1 MLHAIETEQRKSR
14 KSTRIGDTMDAMK
27 SWTPLAPG
35 TALPLDRPLVFLE
48 STVIAQGR
56 GNLLVK
62 RERSGSGCK
71 TLALRAVHVELRI
84 PQLSCGGVNRLQ
96 RPPCC
101 TGRRRAVR
109 LKSRGPTK
117 SRERR
122 ARTHASE
129 RERSQSP

>member
-56 GNLLVK
+56 GNLLA
-62 RERSGSGCK
+62 REN
-71 TLALRAVHVELRI
+71 A
-84 PQLSCGGVNRLQ
+84 QGV
-96 RPPCC
+96 
-101 TGRRRAVR
+101 GVR
-109 LKSRGPTK
+109 LS
-117 SRERR
+117 
-122 ARTHASE
+122 H
-129 RERSQSP
+129 